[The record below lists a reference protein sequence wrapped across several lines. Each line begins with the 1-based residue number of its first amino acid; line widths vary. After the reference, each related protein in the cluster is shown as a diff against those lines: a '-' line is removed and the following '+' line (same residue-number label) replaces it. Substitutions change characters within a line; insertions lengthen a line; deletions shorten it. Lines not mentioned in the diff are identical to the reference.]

1 MKMNLRIGQLVSICN
16 WLADFFGVSLSTIL
30 QQNVDKLAS
39 RAKRGT
45 LKGSGDER

>member
-1 MKMNLRIGQLVSICN
+1 MGLFK